1 MRIQTEEQLLNVK
14 DVMYRI
20 GKDFIEEVII
30 TEIKD
35 YSSHY
40 VYKDNHGH
48 SFFNRNVGK
57 QYFKTREEA
66 EEEVQQREM
75 ISKKRKILKDY
86 ELKLNDELG
95 IKNHFVI
102 K

>member
-14 DVMYRI
+14 DVIYRV
-20 GKDFIEEVII
+20 GKDFIDEV
-30 TEIKD
+30 TVMEIKD

-40 VYKDNHGH
+40 VYKDDHGH
-48 SFFNRNVGK
+48 SFYNRNMGK
-57 QYFKTREEA
+57 QYFRTREEA
-66 EEEVQQREM
+66 EAEVHQREM
-75 ISKKRKILKDY
+75 ITKKRRMLRDY
-86 ELKLNDELG
+86 ELKLNTELG